1 MVDCP
6 LQRGYEVISGAEER
20 VHSELEHV
28 QQMFQGVHFVESGS
42 RVNGA
47 VQAKR
52 PNNKKL
58 FNYINLRLK
67 VGLNLPY
74 LPVLAAD
81 YLGQL
86 PDFIQVSLDDG
97 GVEGL
102 QMRLVG
108 IDVLLRPGHG

>member
-1 MVDCP
+1 MVDRP
-6 LQRGYEVISGAEER
+6 LQWSNEVISGAEER
-20 VHSELEHV
+20 VDAELENV
-28 QQMFQGVHFVESGS
+28 QQMFQGVHLVETGS
-42 RVNGA
+42 RMNRA

-81 YLGQL
+81 LLGQL

-102 QMRLVG
+102 
-108 IDVLLRPGHG
+108 